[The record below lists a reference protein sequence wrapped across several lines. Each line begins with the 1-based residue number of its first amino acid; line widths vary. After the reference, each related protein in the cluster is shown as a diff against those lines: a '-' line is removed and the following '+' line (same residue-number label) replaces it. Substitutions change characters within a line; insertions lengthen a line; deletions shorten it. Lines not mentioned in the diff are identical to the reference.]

1 MATSALKGNTH
12 SKKLGA
18 GWGDEG
24 SAVHEDTRMDHSGGG
39 GV

>member
-12 SKKLGA
+12 SEKLGA

-24 SAVHEDTRMDHSGGG
+24 SAIHEDTRMDHRGGG